1 MALQSSPSP
10 TLSVRPPDNS
20 MWQKLKEQLPAILIT
35 VIVIIGVAFW
45 SHQKALAD
53 AAKHQEALDSLRTQ
67 HAAELKASSDETHR
81 QIDALNT
88 LLKDAIQKRSA
99 DAFLTEEEVAKADQA
114 KTDKLAEAIAAKI
127 QPFNPLPKTPE
138 EAERIQN
145 EQTDKVSSR
154 MAEKIQPILAEMARD
169 QHLTRDSVAA
179 YSQRIS
185 DQVGVVLAA
194 EMARNQQL
202 NNSLASTQIVAR
214 DSLRLS
220 QEVTALYL
228 ASFKDQGLITRI
240 LSLPANVVKDATS
253 LSLVNSSDR
262 KKMEERLFTQLNSI
276 EQRLNAEQAK
286 LPKK

>member
-1 MALQSSPSP
+1 
-10 TLSVRPPDNS
+10 

-53 AAKHQEALDSLRTQ
+53 AAQHQAAIDALRDQ
-67 HAAELKASSDETHR
+67 HAAELKASAEQTRR
-81 QIDALNT
+81 QIDAVNT

-99 DAFLTEEEVAKADQA
+99 DAFMTEDEVAKVNEA
-114 KTDKLAEAIAAKI
+114 KVNQLAEAIATKI
-127 QPFNPLPKTPE
+127 QPFNPLPKSPE

-145 EQTDKVSSR
+145 EQTDKISSR
-154 MAEKIQPILAEMARD
+154 MADRIQPILSEMSKD
-169 QHLTRDSVAA
+169 QHLTRDSIAA

-185 DQVGVVLAA
+185 DQIGVVLTA

-202 NNSLASTQIVAR
+202 NNNLASTQIVAR

-228 ASFKDQGLITRI
+228 ASFKDQGLITRL

-262 KKMEERLFTQLNSI
+262 KKMEERLFSQLNSL

>member
-1 MALQSSPSP
+1 
-10 TLSVRPPDNS
+10 

-35 VIVIIGVAFW
+35 IIVIVGVVFW
-45 SHQKALAD
+45 SHQKAVAD
-53 AAKHQEALDSLRTQ
+53 AAKNQAALDALREQ
-67 HAAELKASSDETHR
+67 HAAELRASAEETRR
-81 QIDALNT
+81 QIDAVNT

-99 DAFLTEEEVAKADQA
+99 EAFMSEAEVAKADEE
-114 KTDKLAEAIAAKI
+114 KVNRLAEAIATKI

-145 EQTDKVSSR
+145 EQTDKISSR
-154 MAEKIQPILAEMARD
+154 MADKIQPILNEMARD
-169 QHLTRDSVAA
+169 QNLTRDAIAA

-185 DQVGVVLAA
+185 DQVGVVLAT

-202 NNSLASTQIVAR
+202 NNNLASTQIVAR

-220 QEVTALYL
+220 QEITALYL
-228 ASFKDQGLITRI
+228 ASFKDQGFATRL
-240 LSLPANVVKDATS
+240 LSLPANLVKDVTS

-262 KKMEERLFTQLNSI
+262 KKMEERLFAQLNSL

-286 LPKK
+286 APKK